1 MNIEEEDLIMHS
13 VIVKKI
19 ELKWLHEGKKG
30 FLDLVVILNNTTN
43 GDIYPT
49 RFVSSLLSGYWN
61 IYKQK
66 IFWTQSCP
74 FIFYMIGIQSFLV
87 VALKDDD

>member
-1 MNIEEEDLIMHS
+1 MSIKEEDLMTHF
-13 VIVKKI
+13 VQVKMI
-19 ELKWLHEGKKG
+19 QFKWLHEGKKG
-30 FLDLVVILNNTTN
+30 FLDLVEILNDTTN

>member
-49 RFVSSLLSGYWN
+49 RFVSSLLSGYWD
-61 IYKQK
+61 IYKRK
-66 IFWTQSCP
+66 IFWTQSMP
-74 FIFYMIGIQSFLV
+74 FIFYMIGIQIFFIF
-87 VALKDDD
+87 ALENAD